1 MKYKI
6 YTSMD
11 KDNFIAEFISLPKR
25 LYSKNTI
32 TQNEKEERELL
43 SGTHILSRYF
53 SVTPFIAVDENGK
66 CLSRCAVTVYPDD
79 DTAFLGLFESENN
92 IDAVREM
99 LAAAEN
105 FAKNCGIKKLVGP
118 VDCSFWIKYR
128 FKTNRFGKVYTGEP
142 YNLPY
147 YTKLWQECG
156 YKISEKYSS
165 NHFAVFKNE
174 VDSEKCSARLEKK
187 LAQGYSVKSIEKK
200 DFDKTV
206 RDVYSLLI
214 ELYSKFPAY
223 KKITEDEFAELYGY
237 FGTII
242 RPEMIKIAYFGGKL
256 VGFFIGIPDY
266 GNVVYGKLTLSDYI
280 KFFRIKAKPK
290 RYIML
295 YMGADKAHRGLGG
308 ALAEAVRLE
317 LRNQGAESIGALI
330 RDGNSSKN
338 FFSSNVDYEYH
349 YVLLEK
355 FVDVITAEQ

>member
-11 KDNFIAEFISLPKR
+11 KDNFTEEFISLPKR

-43 SGTHILSRYF
+43 AGTHILSRYF
-53 SVTPFIAVDENGK
+53 SVTPFIAVDENEK
-66 CLSRCAVTVYPDD
+66 CVSRCAVTIYPDD
-79 DTAFLGLFESENN
+79 DTAFLGLFESEND
-92 IDAVREM
+92 IDAVREI

-105 FAKNCGIKKLVGP
+105 FAQRCDIKKLLGP

-128 FKTNRFGKVYTGEP
+128 FKTNRFGKVYSGEP

-147 YTKLWQECG
+147 YPKLWHDCG
-156 YKISEKYSS
+156 YKICEKYSS
-165 NHFAVFKNE
+165 NHFAVFTNE
-174 VDSEKCSARLEKK
+174 VDSKKCSARLEKK
-187 LAQGYSVKSIEKK
+187 LAEGYSIKNVTKNEFEKAI
-200 DFDKTV
+200 

-214 ELYSKFPAY
+214 ELYSRFPAY
-223 KKITEDEFAELYGY
+223 KKITEDEFVELYGY
-237 FGTII
+237 FGTIM
-242 RPEMIKIAYFGGKL
+242 RPEMVKTAYFRDKL

-266 GNVVYGKLTLSDYI
+266 GNVVYGKLSLADYI

-290 RYIML
+290 RYVML
-295 YMGADKAHRGLGG
+295 YMGVDKHHRGLGG

-317 LRNQGAESIGALI
+317 LKNQGAESIGALI

-349 YVLLEK
+349 YVLFEK
-355 FVDVITAEQ
+355 NI